1 MKIAIKADKLTK
13 TFDGRTAVD
22 GVSFSIERGSIYG
35 FLGPNGAGKSTMV
48 KMLVTI
54 LTPTKGD
61 ATVLGYSIK
70 NEADTVRLRIGVAL
84 QEAAL
89 DGQQTGYE
97 LLELQG
103 RLYGLSKTQVT
114 KRIDELTSL
123 IDIGDALKQR
133 IKTYS
138 GGMKRR
144 VDLAAAL
151 IHNPDVL
158 FLDEPTTGLDPISRN
173 KVWEEVRK
181 LNKELGMTIFLTT
194 QYLEEADQLAD
205 RIGIIDKGILV
216 AEDTP
221 KALKAR
227 VGNDVIHITAKQEF
241 DSSLAGIKKIKEVSA
256 VNIDRKNIYVNTKN
270 GGRVIAEVIEECR
283 KAKIEVANLEIRG
296 ATLDDVF
303 LEVTGNLKKE
313 EVK

>member
-270 GGRVIAEVIEECR
+270 SGRVIAEVIEECR

>member
-13 TFDGRTAVD
+13 VFNGKIAVD
-22 GVSFSIERGSIYG
+22 GVSFSIEKGSIYG

-54 LTPTKGD
+54 LSPTTGD
-61 ATVLGYSIK
+61 ATVQGYSISR
-70 NEADTVRLRIGVAL
+70 EADAVRLRIGVAL
-84 QEAAL
+84 QDAAL

-97 LLELQG
+97 LLEIQG
-103 RLYGLSKTQVT
+103 RLYGLSKAQVT
-114 KRIDELTSL
+114 KRIEELAPL

-181 LNKELGMTIFLTT
+181 LNRELGMTIFLTT

-205 RIGIIDKGILV
+205 HIGIINNGVLV

-227 VGNDVIHITAKQEF
+227 IGNDVIHITAKQDF
-241 DSSLAGIKKIKEVSA
+241 NSPLAGIKKIKEVSA
-256 VNIDRKNIYVNTKN
+256 VNINRKNIYINTKN
-270 GGRVIAEVIEECR
+270 SGHVIAEVIEECR